1 MLTITVSLLVASTKV
16 TKLNDSKSLKL
27 PEYKIFD
34 TYKQIQQRHTNTNFQ
49 TQIRTTLL
57 KFKIFPL
64 LLFTMMAFL
73 LNSKQNFMKHEV
85 SKQFKI
91 SSVHISPVTQSAT
104 TNVNPAM
111 Q

>member
-1 MLTITVSLLVASTKV
+1 MVTITVSLLVASKKV
-16 TKLNDSKSLKL
+16 TKLNDSKL

-49 TQIRTTLL
+49 TQIKTILL

-64 LLFTMMAFL
+64 FLFTMMAFL
-73 LNSKQNFMKHEV
+73 LNSKQNCMKHKV

-91 SSVHISPVTQSAT
+91 SSVHTSTVTQSAI